1 MSSPEAVRPPH
12 KNYFTGM
19 TLKCQL
25 GIRPDFYYVLKQ
37 VTRLVTGKSCLYS
50 RHMTMREGDT
60 VTASGEPTEF
70 VGYGPASEYLGLA
83 RNTLSSYVARGIGPT
98 ASESRADG
106 QYNLPVFTKA
116 ELDRW
121 KANRPGQGART
132 DLASAV
138 A

>member
-1 MSSPEAVRPPH
+1 
-12 KNYFTGM
+12 
-19 TLKCQL
+19 
-25 GIRPDFYYVLKQ
+25 
-37 VTRLVTGKSCLYS
+37 
-50 RHMTMREGDT
+50 MTMREGDN
-60 VTASGEPTEF
+60 VTAPEEPTEF

-98 ASESRADG
+98 AEPEPRADG

-132 DLASAV
+132 DLVSSAV
-138 A
+138 